1 MKKLHLV
8 LALATM
14 IGVSASSNA
23 VLFAQTSTTKAAK
36 TAKAPAATP
45 PSAAEIADARSR
57 GLVWVNLS
65 SKVYH
70 KSDNKYYGATK
81 SGKFMTEA
89 DAQKAGY
96 RAAQDAAPK
105 TKSTTK
111 K

>member
-14 IGVSASSNA
+14 LGVSAGTNA

-36 TAKAPAATP
+36 TKTPAAAA
-45 PSAAEIADARSR
+45 PSAADIADAKSK
-57 GLVWVNLS
+57 GLVWVNTS
-65 SKVYH
+65 SKKYH

-96 RAAQDAAPK
+96 VAAQDAAPK